1 MLPLPPCERAQVTPF
16 IKKFQELD
24 IDGSG
29 RLGMADLK
37 LQTNKEATMKGL
49 TDMAWKQCV
58 SRQKTAKKSAFQETS
73 QSPGRRK
80 RGKAG
85 RKGVDVDAGRATIV
99 DRWRSAGSM
108 VLKNPGAAAGSSSD
122 DASSSSGL
130 RRPPLQRLSKSMKSV
145 RFGVIMSSDVTSGAF
160 SRKTR
165 PPGWKCAAR
174 SVTIATNPSK
184 TFGTD
189 RVLPNESTTASGAG
203 GARSRIAEDGSE
215 EKEMTKVVNISE

>member
-85 RKGVDVDAGRATIV
+85 RKGVDVDAG
-99 DRWRSAGSM
+99 SC
-108 VLKNPGAAAGSSSD
+108 L
-122 DASSSSGL
+122 L
-130 RRPPLQRLSKSMKSV
+130 Y
-145 RFGVIMSSDVTSGAF
+145 TS
-160 SRKTR
+160 
-165 PPGWKCAAR
+165 
-174 SVTIATNPSK
+174 PSPR
-184 TFGTD
+184 D
-189 RVLPNESTTASGAG
+189 
-203 GARSRIAEDGSE
+203 
-215 EKEMTKVVNISE
+215 